1 VEIYYAVRR
10 LAEMLDVDFCYLIPQ
25 KRLNGLQPYPEIQ
38 LMSLI
43 VIATKLSQ
51 PFDDIVRHPQS
62 DVDPTIMKI
71 QWSKWRDIM
80 AESSSGGSN
89 GENII
94 VRDEDV
100 FGMSEKKMDDY
111 MDWFQR
117 TWIDD
122 RESKGLLVRSLTF
135 HLWC

>member
-10 LAEMLDVDFCYLIPQ
+10 LAEMLDIDFCYLIPQ

>member
-1 VEIYYAVRR
+1 MEIYYAVRR
-10 LAEMLDVDFCYLIPQ
+10 LAEMLDIDFCYLIPQ

-80 AESSSGGSN
+80 AESSSGGVH

-122 RESKGLLVRSLTF
+122 RESKGLLVRSSTF

>member
-10 LAEMLDVDFCYLIPQ
+10 LAEMLDIDFCYLIPQ

-94 VRDEDV
+94 LRDEDV